1 LHWEMKFSAC
11 VTSLTSVLERKA
23 VWPPPVW
30 LMRQAGRYLPE
41 YQAVRKKA
49 GSFWTMCMTPDL
61 AVEVTLQPID
71 RFDFDAAI
79 LFSDILVI
87 PYALGQPVRFEEGVG
102 PILDVFAGETGLVRN
117 PALWEQKLA
126 PVYAAMH
133 ATRTRL
139 GQGKSL
145 IGFAGAPW
153 TLAAYMLQGR
163 GSPDQRAAK
172 LFAYQ
177 EPDRFSQLLELL
189 ADAVV
194 FHLARQLDEGAD
206 TVQLFDSWA
215 GGLPDEEF
223 GDWVIKPTAKIVAG
237 LRKRHINARIIGF
250 PRAATQSQYERYV
263 AATGVN
269 GISIDTATSIDWA
282 AEILGDRVAI
292 QGNLDPVVLIAGGTA
307 LDNAVDRILR
317 EARSRPFIFNLG
329 HGVLPETPVA
339 NVARLVQ
346 RIRGAT

>member
-1 LHWEMKFSAC
+1 MA
-11 VTSLTSVLERKA
+11 SLTSIPSVLERKA

-49 GSFWTMCMTPDL
+49 GSFWAMCMTPDV
-61 AVEVTLQPID
+61 AAEVTLQPIQ
-71 RFDFDAAI
+71 RFDLDAAI

-87 PYALGQPVRFEEGVG
+87 PHALGQAVRFEEGVG
-102 PILDVFAGETGLVRN
+102 PILELFAGENVLERD
-117 PALWEQKLA
+117 PAVWEQKLQ
-126 PVYAAMH
+126 PVYTAMR
-133 ATRTRL
+133 ATRNRL
-139 GQGKSL
+139 AEGKSL

-177 EPDRFSQLLELL
+177 KPDRFSALLDILV
-189 ADAVV
+189 DAVV
-194 FHLARQLDEGAD
+194 FHLARQLEEGAD

-223 GDWVIKPTAKIVAG
+223 SDWVIAPTMKIVEG
-237 LRKRHINARIIGF
+237 LRERHANARIIGF
-250 PRAATQSQYERYV
+250 PRAATQTQYARYV
-263 AATGVN
+263 AATRVD
-269 GISIDTATSIDWA
+269 GISIDTATSMGWA
-282 AEILGDRVAI
+282 AEILGQRAAI
-292 QGNLDPVVLIAGGTA
+292 QGNLDPIVLIAGGKA

-317 EARSRPFIFNLG
+317 DARSSSFIFNLG

-339 NVARLVQ
+339 NVARLVE
-346 RIRGAT
+346 RIRGTT